1 MSGLEEILSDGRL
14 GVKKV
19 KALAVSVEASPDMFD
34 ELYGLV
40 FSDDVRVSW
49 HALWVCE
56 HLCDNCPELFLDK
69 RNELSELVISCGH
82 DGKRRILLNI
92 LLALPVDEVSVGLL
106 NFCFDN
112 MLSPARAIA
121 VQANCM
127 KLALKLCE
135 KEPELLPELKCIV
148 ESCEPSLYS
157 KGVQSVI
164 KATRKRL
171 CKARGR

>member
-1 MSGLEEILSDGRL
+1 MNGLEEILSDGRL

-19 KALAVSVEASPDMFD
+19 KALADSVEASPDMFD
-34 ELYGLV
+34 VLYGLA
-40 FSDDVRVSW
+40 FSEDERVSW

-82 DGKRRILLNI
+82 DGKRRILLNM
-92 LLALPVDEVSVGLL
+92 LLALPVDEVRVGLL
-106 NFCFDN
+106 NFCFDS
-112 MLSPARAIA
+112 MLSRARSIA

-135 KEPELLPELKCIV
+135 KEPDLLPELKCIV
-148 ESCEPSLYS
+148 ESCEPSFYS

-171 CKARGR
+171 GKKR

>member
-1 MSGLEEILSDGRL
+1 MMMCGFADVLSDGRL

-19 KALAVSVEASPDMFD
+19 KALAASVEASPDMFD
-34 ELYGLV
+34 VLYGLA
-40 FSDDVRVSW
+40 FSEDERVSW

-92 LLALPVDEVSVGLL
+92 LLALPVDEVRVGLL

-112 MLSPARAIA
+112 MLSPARSIA

-148 ESCEPSLYS
+148 ESCEPSFYS

-171 CKARGR
+171 GKKR